1 MALND
6 RILFSKQEPEPEVSI
21 KEILNN
27 VYDALEEKGYNA
39 LNQITGYL
47 ISGDPT
53 YITNNKDAK
62 RVIQKRERDEII
74 EELLKAYLGK

>member
-6 RILFSKQEPEPEVSI
+6 RILFSKQESEPEMSV
-21 KEILNN
+21 KEVLNY
-27 VYDALEEKGYNA
+27 VYDALEEKGYGA
-39 LNQITGYL
+39 LDQITGYL
-47 ISGDPT
+47 ISGDPS
-53 YITNNKDAK
+53 YITNNKNAK

>member
-74 EELLKAYLGK
+74 EELLKSYLGK

>member
-39 LNQITGYL
+39 LDQITGYL

-74 EELLKAYLGK
+74 EELLKVYLGK